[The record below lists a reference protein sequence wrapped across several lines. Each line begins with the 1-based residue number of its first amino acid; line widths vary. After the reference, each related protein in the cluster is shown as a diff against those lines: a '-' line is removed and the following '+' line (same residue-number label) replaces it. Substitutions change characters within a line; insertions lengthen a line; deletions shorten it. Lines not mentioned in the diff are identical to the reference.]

1 MLIHAF
7 KTLAAHKIR
16 MLKILNVM
24 SHHEMSLEVKHALSI
39 IPGSNWGNVKH
50 TEVKPNLPVCL

>member
-16 MLKILNVM
+16 MLKIPNAM
-24 SHHEMSLEVKHALSI
+24 SDHEMSLEIKHALSI
-39 IPGSNWGNVKH
+39 ISGSSWEIVKH
-50 TEVKPNLPVCL
+50 NEVKPNLPVGL